1 VIGPVEASVRLV
13 RGRQQS
19 VKNTATDRDSTTS
32 GTIASTS
39 WLFLHKALD
48 MQSSFFQTINALLQ
62 QVQPSQPLSTP
73 TPQTPSIDVLQ
84 RQLLQSIQTIDH
96 NTIQQPDLIGLVQAL
111 QQRQMPQSSSA
122 PSPSSQLIS
131 DALKMIAPVGQSPN
145 DEQLLIMALH
155 TGLSQGL
162 NHRRAIETLH
172 GVGPWLHLIR
182 LPLILGSRSTTTPL
196 IYGKIIIS
204 NINYA

>member
-1 VIGPVEASVRLV
+1 
-13 RGRQQS
+13 
-19 VKNTATDRDSTTS
+19 
-32 GTIASTS
+32 
-39 WLFLHKALD
+39 

-172 GVGPWLHLIR
+172 GVCPWLHLIR
-182 LPLILGSRSTTTPL
+182 LPLFLS
-196 IYGKIIIS
+196 
-204 NINYA
+204 